1 MHAAL
6 DLMTALKR
14 KAIDIGKR
22 QNEQMLTP
30 ERSAVELRDIVL
42 KKLPA
47 LIKYMPKQAR
57 APQPSPR
64 THTTPP
70 SANPGATPSPRVRRE
85 WRSSATYPTTSR
97 TRSPPTARGSS

>member
-57 APQPSPR
+57 
-64 THTTPP
+64 
-70 SANPGATPSPRVRRE
+70 G
-85 WRSSATYPTTSR
+85 
-97 TRSPPTARGSS
+97 PPTLAPNTHDTPLR